1 LSVHRFALLLIVLGS
16 ATGQPPGGVA
26 VHGQYRNLAG
36 YAYRV
41 TVPPGVAAYR
51 DPAPAPAHG
60 FAIDLGP
67 TADDRISVDGSY
79 NAAEY
84 PDARYAV
91 GTIVDWIKG
100 KAGGIEEPQF
110 HSSTLGGLPAME
122 VVVKYRDKRGTAA
135 RVCRSLAAIRRIRPT
150 DTMGIIYEIILDTSA
165 ERVNQHNLVFEAVV
179 KSFRLDP
186 LSHY

>member
-1 LSVHRFALLLIVLGS
+1 M
-16 ATGQPPGGVA
+16 GQPLGGVA
-26 VHGQYRNLAG
+26 VRGQYRNLAG

-41 TVPPGVAAYR
+41 TIPPGVAAYR

-91 GTIVDWIKG
+91 GTIVDWIKD
-100 KAGGIEEPQF
+100 KAGVVEETQF

-122 VVVKYRDKRGTAA
+122 VVVKYRDKRGNAA

-165 ERVNQHNLVFEAVV
+165 ERLDQHNLVYEAVV

-186 LSHY
+186 LSRY